1 MVIVEEGCPDVTR
14 ERLGAG
20 RVVEK
25 LHHRQGELYLIRT
38 CAIDA
43 LILLS
48 AAAATTTTTTAAVP
62 AYLILLSLPRHVH
75 SDPGG

>member
-1 MVIVEEGCPDVTR
+1 
-14 ERLGAG
+14 
-20 RVVEK
+20 VVEK

-38 CAIDA
+38 RAIDT

-48 AAAATTTTTTAAVP
+48 AATTATTTPVRAC
-62 AYLILLSLPRHVH
+62 LILLSLPRHVH